1 MDRVLP
7 RFLMGPLI
15 FQKTSRLIP
24 NTVSNSWH
32 LQHVKATKKDNR
44 EHTTIDQAG
53 FIFALQQERTH
64 VPECRGVRKTWAV
77 LRLQTGQNPRAR
89 KFLVQSGVSSL
100 EYGPVQSCGWVLL
113 LPAESQR
120 GEWTA
125 VTCLD
130 LVRCAH

>member
-64 VPECRGVRKTWAV
+64 VPECRGVRKDMGGVETADWSESLSEEV
-77 LRLQTGQNPRAR
+77 
-89 KFLVQSGVSSL
+89 SGIVRGL
-100 EYGPVQSCGWVLL
+100 IFRIWTC
-113 LPAESQR
+113 AELWSGFIASR
-120 GEWTA
+120 
-125 VTCLD
+125 
-130 LVRCAH
+130 